1 MVLKNDGQPPE
12 KPWATVSKMM
22 GNVFYFYEQRFPK
35 PWATDGNNLAMIKC
49 EITPLLRQ
57 TPSHNRLWHP
67 SQRSVHPS
75 GAGQAVCRH
84 S

>member
-35 PWATDGNNLAMIKC
+35 PWATDSNMLPVCQQASSSFSSKESFLTNEKGKRAYW
-49 EITPLLRQ
+49 LLL
-57 TPSHNRLWHP
+57 PKNYLL
-67 SQRSVHPS
+67 
-75 GAGQAVCRH
+75 
-84 S
+84 

>member
-35 PWATDGNNLAMIKC
+35 PWATDGNNLPI
-49 EITPLLRQ
+49 
-57 TPSHNRLWHP
+57 
-67 SQRSVHPS
+67 SQ
-75 GAGQAVCRH
+75 QASSSLSSKESFLKTKREESLFGFSSPKTICYDKM
-84 S
+84 